1 MDRRRRRRVL
11 IGTLG
16 VLLVLYLGASWSVAK
31 RIVSP
36 RPGMPARPSS
46 LTTEALADGST
57 MWVQESGAQP
67 KAAFVFVHGL
77 AGNME
82 HWVGA
87 MSSLA
92 KQGYASVTIAMPGHD
107 DSPHEKVGFGPLESK
122 VVILASQAAR
132 KRWPGTKIVLVG
144 VSLGGSACWLAVA
157 KDPTC
162 ADGVVTES
170 AFARLDPAVDGWFSR
185 RLGSVGPIV
194 FAPTRW
200 IATGMAGVNPSAVNP
215 VEGARAF
222 KGPCAVLHAEDD
234 KVIARFHGEELAKAA
249 RVPLQILPD
258 CSHAQGYGTCPE
270 QLERAMID
278 VASRCRTP

>member
-1 MDRRRRRRVL
+1 MDRRRRKVL
-11 IGTLG
+11 ISTTG

-36 RPGMPARPSS
+36 RPGMPARPTS
-46 LTTEALADGST
+46 LSAETLSDGST
-57 MWVQESGAQP
+57 MWVQASGTQP

-77 AGNME
+77 SGTME
-82 HWVGA
+82 NWVGA

-92 KQGYASVTIAMPGHD
+92 KQGYASATIAMPGHD

-122 VVILASQAAR
+122 VVILAAQAAR
-132 KRWPGTKIVLVG
+132 KRWPGVKVVLVG

-162 ADGVVTES
+162 ADGIVTES
-170 AFARLDPAVDGWFSR
+170 AFSRLDPAVDGWFSR
-185 RLGSVGPIV
+185 RLGAIGPIV

-200 IATGMAGVNPSAVNP
+200 MATSMAGVNPSSVNP
-215 VEGARAF
+215 VEGGRTF
-222 KGPCAVLHAEDD
+222 KGPCAVLHAEND

-249 RVPLQILPD
+249 GVPLQIIPA
-258 CSHAQGYGTCPE
+258 CSHAQGYATCPE

-278 VASRCRTP
+278 VASRSAN

>member
-1 MDRRRRRRVL
+1 
-11 IGTLG
+11 
-16 VLLVLYLGASWSVAK
+16 
-31 RIVSP
+31 
-36 RPGMPARPSS
+36 
-46 LTTEALADGST
+46 
-57 MWVQESGAQP
+57 MWVQESRAEP

-77 AGNME
+77 AGNIE

-87 MSSLA
+87 MSNLA
-92 KQGYASVTIAMPGHD
+92 NQGYASVTIAMPGHD

-132 KRWPGTKIVLVG
+132 KRWPGVTVVLVG

-157 KDPTC
+157 KDATC
-162 ADGVVTES
+162 ADGVVSES

-200 IATGMAGVNPSAVNP
+200 IATGMAGVDPSSVNP
-215 VEGARAF
+215 VEGARVF
-222 KGPCAVLHAEDD
+222 KGPSVVLHAEND

-249 RVPLQILPD
+249 GVPLQIIPA
-258 CSHAQGYGTCPE
+258 CSHAQGYITCPK
-270 QLERAMID
+270 QLETAMIE
-278 VASRCRTP
+278 VASRARDLRSRP